1 MKLLLVGRS
10 SVMRELFELLRQLG
24 AHEVRLCQSAAAAR
38 RLLQQN
44 RQMPDALIR
53 ESSLS
58 NHKEDALTQ
67 WLRQRP
73 HGEPPQE
80 LELAADPAPPPDLT
94 KLVSA
99 VENNRCGPRV
109 LNCRLVVPS
118 FTSDDLSPNL
128 DQIIFEYQA
137 PCRKTGT

>member
-10 SVMRELFELLRQLG
+10 SVMRELYELLRQLG
-24 AHEVRLCQSAAAAR
+24 THEVRLCHSAAAAR
-38 RLLQQN
+38 RLLQQT

-53 ESSLS
+53 ESNLS
-58 NHKEDALTQ
+58 NHKGDALTQ

-73 HGEPPQE
+73 HDEPPQE
-80 LELAADPAPPPDLT
+80 LELAADPTPPPHPP

-99 VENNRCGPRV
+99 VENSRCGPRV
-109 LNCRLVVPS
+109 LNCRLMAPGS
-118 FTSDDLSPNL
+118 SADELSPNL
-128 DQIIFEYQA
+128 DQIIFEYRA